1 MKEEEEKKKKEEEKK
16 KKKEEEEEKKKV
28 EKKKEKEKEKRGGF
42 YLVRDAVEDLHGQVR
57 DLWEGVRSQVEQH
70 PPDLGVDAVEGHT

>member
-1 MKEEEEKKKKEEEKK
+1 MKEEEEKKKVEEEKKKKEEE
-16 KKKEEEEEKKKV
+16 EKKV
-28 EKKKEKEKEKRGGF
+28 EKKKEKEKRGGV